1 MRIRAAIAASALA
14 TTIVMG
20 GASAALA
27 CNKDHKDHKDRRHHH
42 HYKHHH
48 GHGHYGSC
56 WLSAGVLD
64 HVGPVFSEG
73 CEKGGWGWGGDDN
86 GRRR

>member
-27 CNKDHKDHKDRRHHH
+27 CNMGKEHKDRHHH
-42 HYKHHH
+42 HYKNHH
-48 GHGHYGSC
+48 GHGHHASC
-56 WLSAGVLD
+56 WLSAGVLH

-73 CEKGGWGWGGDDN
+73 CERGGWGWGGDD
-86 GRRR
+86 GHRR

>member
-27 CNKDHKDHKDRRHHH
+27 HGKDRHHH
-42 HYKHHH
+42 NHH
-48 GHGHYGSC
+48 GHYASC

-73 CEKGGWGWGGDDN
+73 CEKGGWGSGH
-86 GRRR
+86 RR

>member
-27 CNKDHKDHKDRRHHH
+27 HGKDHKDRRHHRHYNH
-42 HYKHHH
+42 HNH
-48 GHGHYGSC
+48 GFRHYGSC

-64 HVGPVFSEG
+64 RVGPVFSEG
-73 CEKGGWGWGGDDN
+73 CARGSMGWGGGN
-86 GRRR
+86 FRR

>member
-27 CNKDHKDHKDRRHHH
+27 HGKDRHHH
-42 HYKHHH
+42 NHH
-48 GHGHYGSC
+48 GHYASC
-56 WLSAGVLD
+56 WLSAGVLE

-73 CEKGGWGWGGDDN
+73 CENGGWGGGN
-86 GRRR
+86 RR

>member
-27 CNKDHKDHKDRRHHH
+27 CNMGKDHKDRHHHH

-48 GHGHYGSC
+48 GHGHHASC
-56 WLSAGVLD
+56 WLSAGVLN

-73 CEKGGWGWGGDDN
+73 CERGGWGWGGGDDN

>member
-1 MRIRAAIAASALA
+1 MRMRAAIAASALA

-27 CNKDHKDHKDRRHHH
+27 CNGQQAFKDGRHHH
-42 HYKHHH
+42 HHRGH
-48 GHGHYGSC
+48 GHGHHASC
-56 WLSAGVLD
+56 WLSAGVIE

-73 CEKGGWGWGGDDN
+73 CERGGWGWGD

>member
-1 MRIRAAIAASALA
+1 
-14 TTIVMG
+14 MG

-27 CNKDHKDHKDRRHHH
+27 HGKDRHHH
-42 HYKHHH
+42 NHH
-48 GHGHYGSC
+48 GHYASC

-73 CEKGGWGWGGDDN
+73 CEKGGWGSGH
-86 GRRR
+86 RR

>member
-27 CNKDHKDHKDRRHHH
+27 HGKDRHHGH
-42 HYKHHH
+42 HKHYNHHRGH
-48 GHGHYGSC
+48 GHGHYGAC
-56 WLSAGVLD
+56 WLSAGVYE
-64 HVGPVFSEG
+64 HVGPAFSEG
-73 CEKGGWGWGGDDN
+73 CERGGMGWGDRDDK
-86 GRRR
+86 

>member
-27 CNKDHKDHKDRRHHH
+27 HGKDRHHH
-42 HYKHHH
+42 NHH
-48 GHGHYGSC
+48 GHYASC
-56 WLSAGVLD
+56 WLSAAVLH

-73 CEKGGWGWGGDDN
+73 CEKGGWGGGYQ
-86 GRRR
+86 R

>member
-27 CNKDHKDHKDRRHHH
+27 HGKDHHRHHH
-42 HYKHHH
+42 NHHRGN
-48 GHGHYGSC
+48 GHHAAC
-56 WLSAGVLD
+56 WLSAGVLH

-73 CEKGGWGWGGDDN
+73 CERSGWSWGSGD
-86 GRRR
+86 GYWK

>member
-27 CNKDHKDHKDRRHHH
+27 NGKDRHHH
-42 HYKHHH
+42 NHH
-48 GHGHYGSC
+48 GHYASC
-56 WLSAGVLD
+56 WLSAGVFD

-73 CEKGGWGWGGDDN
+73 CERAGWGGGN
-86 GRRR
+86 RR

>member
-27 CNKDHKDHKDRRHHH
+27 CNNHH
-42 HYKHHH
+42 HYKHHR
-48 GHGHYGSC
+48 GHGHHAAC
-56 WLSAGVLD
+56 WLSAGVLER
-64 HVGPVFSEG
+64 VGPVFSEG
-73 CEKGGWGWGGDDN
+73 CERSGWGFDGGD
-86 GRRR
+86 GYRR

>member
-27 CNKDHKDHKDRRHHH
+27 CNMGKEHKDRHHHH

-48 GHGHYGSC
+48 GHGHHASC
-56 WLSAGVLD
+56 WLSAGVLH

-73 CEKGGWGWGGDDN
+73 CERDGWGWGGDD

>member
-1 MRIRAAIAASALA
+1 MRIRAAIAATALA

-27 CNKDHKDHKDRRHHH
+27 HGKDHKDRHHH
-42 HYKHHH
+42 NHHR
-48 GHGHYGSC
+48 GHYGSC

-64 HVGPVFSEG
+64 HVGPVFNEG
-73 CEKGGWGWGGDDN
+73 CENGSWGG
-86 GRRR
+86 GHRR

>member
-14 TTIVMG
+14 TTIVLG

-27 CNKDHKDHKDRRHHH
+27 QGKDHKDKHHGH
-42 HYKHHH
+42 HYKHHR

-73 CEKGGWGWGGDDN
+73 CENGGWGWGDGRN
-86 GRRR
+86 GR

>member
-27 CNKDHKDHKDRRHHH
+27 HGKDHHRHHH
-42 HYKHHH
+42 NHH
-48 GHGHYGSC
+48 GHGHHASC
-56 WLSAGVLD
+56 WLSAGVLH

-73 CEKGGWGWGGDDN
+73 CEKGGWGWGG
-86 GRRR
+86 GYWK

>member
-14 TTIVMG
+14 TTIVLG
-20 GASAALA
+20 GASAAVA
-27 CNKDHKDHKDRRHHH
+27 HGKDHKDKHHGH
-42 HYKHHH
+42 HYKHHR

-73 CEKGGWGWGGDDN
+73 CENGGWGWGDRGRN
-86 GRRR
+86 GR

>member
-27 CNKDHKDHKDRRHHH
+27 CNMGKEHKDRHHHH
-42 HYKHHH
+42 HYKNHH
-48 GHGHYGSC
+48 GHGHHASC
-56 WLSAGVLD
+56 WLSAGVID
-64 HVGPVFSEG
+64 RVGPVFSEG
-73 CEKGGWGWGGDDN
+73 CERSGWGWGGDN

>member
-27 CNKDHKDHKDRRHHH
+27 CNNNHH
-42 HYKHHH
+42 HYKHHR
-48 GHGHYGSC
+48 GHGHHAAC
-56 WLSAGVLD
+56 WLSAGVLER
-64 HVGPVFSEG
+64 VGPVFSEG
-73 CEKGGWGWGGDDN
+73 CERSGWGFDGGD
-86 GRRR
+86 GYRR